1 MSHKMLFETSI
12 GTVLLGWRNYVIKMG
27 FMENEKENHKIFLA
41 CNRAGMAEEIVLDT
55 DSLFENIE
63 LPVDLKKLFSPS
75 SIEKLE
81 NFLHS
86 IWENSMDKDTVLTL
100 SLKDNSIDCMFSG
113 FLVKDTALLFGSTVL
128 TSSEGALEEVM
139 LINNEQANQIRL
151 SEKKVD
157 ASRKEVEQKI
167 LDEAFLNDF
176 TSINNELI
184 NSQRELVRKNQKIE
198 LLNTELKVANENM
211 SMFTYSVSHDLKEP
225 VRMIR
230 SFLFLIHK
238 NYRERLDQ
246 KGQGFI
252 DMALDGAERLNRMM
266 VDLLEYHQSDNLST
280 TESVDLNEVF
290 LEVKQI
296 LQNEIEEKDARVTSE
311 NLPTL
316 KGSTTG
322 YLQVF
327 QNLISNAIK
336 FVPEERTPIVSIL
349 LKESNTHYTF
359 MVKDNGIGIAEDKI
373 HGVFDLFKRLHS
385 QKQYRGTGVGLAM
398 VKKSIER
405 MGGEVWVESEVG
417 KGSTFCFS
425 IAKSPES

>member
-1 MSHKMLFETSI
+1 MLFETSI

-349 LKESNTHYTF
+349 VKESNTHYTF

>member
-359 MVKDNGIGIAEDKI
+359 MVKDNGIGIAEDKM